1 MDFEQSDARRCSGP
15 SEAIEVE
22 TRCSVMS
29 VELSASSSAYSKSS
43 KFLLFFEELRKIKP
57 RSDLFYCLA
66 KLRSGVILKIYFTP
80 FVVSP
85 AQSSPSDAKKTALRL
100 FGLKVCK
107 TWVCIDKDLLPTFS
121 QPSSGPAPREETK
134 WTVSRQLQPA
144 HNYRFNVSSGTSE
157 INNKHLRDELV
168 SETAAGGG
176 WQHSRE
182 PDPPQLCTRK
192 NPEFWPVVEL
202 DRTSKAKAPHS
213 NTKTQNLHQTS
224 SAKVIQ
230 RSMATAYDSSNLLA
244 ANIESLENSLGFAGH
259 FIFKAKLCDLKEKP
273 NPGFSFPSKSN
284 IDSNCEEQPL
294 NSAVRI
300 LGQPAENGFGQA
312 KNSAK
317 SRRESAFSGEPASS
331 PYRRCQ
337 LNSLRSGV
345 QASAN
350 VYNRNSDADD
360 LSSKSDNLDGG
371 KHSLQL
377 NPRAPA
383 RPSLYSSDQAQR
395 DPPTKAQTSD
405 SRANLRDA
413 PPIAHPPAQASP
425 HAANTASSS

>member
-1 MDFEQSDARRCSGP
+1 MEELPAPSTCLSKPCFQVVGQKELAAFPLNKKYHQVQSLGDAQGPQVRSSPREPPEHVYLVPNQFPFIFKITRAQLQTELDLAVLDKTFRTLNTMRRIQVVRSVIPKKTVYSNLQGLKGDPIGRACLKVSIMDPLTGVELRRASHQLNLVQAKNHICSHVDFEQSDARRCSGP

-157 INNKHLRDELV
+157 INNKHLKDELV

-182 PDPPQLCTRK
+182 PDHPQLCTRK

-224 SAKVIQ
+224 SAKMIQ

-244 ANIESLENSLGFAGH
+244 ANIESFENSLGFAG
-259 FIFKAKLCDLKEKP
+259 L
-273 NPGFSFPSKSN
+273 
-284 IDSNCEEQPL
+284 
-294 NSAVRI
+294 
-300 LGQPAENGFGQA
+300 
-312 KNSAK
+312 
-317 SRRESAFSGEPASS
+317 
-331 PYRRCQ
+331 
-337 LNSLRSGV
+337 
-345 QASAN
+345 
-350 VYNRNSDADD
+350 
-360 LSSKSDNLDGG
+360 
-371 KHSLQL
+371 
-377 NPRAPA
+377 
-383 RPSLYSSDQAQR
+383 
-395 DPPTKAQTSD
+395 
-405 SRANLRDA
+405 
-413 PPIAHPPAQASP
+413 
-425 HAANTASSS
+425 